1 MNSRPLFLR
10 KEGRLHVNLS
20 GKTFSSKLA
29 RAFPE
34 KTLFLRSDGE
44 TRFIRLTPF
53 VQFAGVSGC
62 ALVLCWTIVSS
73 AMVVMHGFG
82 SGTLYEQALRD
93 QAVYESRL
101 NELATERNARARE
114 TADAYKRLAAVLDEV
129 SAIQSQ
135 LLRSED
141 RRRELETGVDVMA
154 GTLRK
159 SMKERDDARSQSAA
173 LLAKLN
179 ESAKGLAAETT
190 EEELA
195 ATLGVL
201 TAALAG
207 VAQERDELQ
216 ETADAA
222 KVLLDEVAYEKRLEV
237 ERNERVFRQIEDAIE
252 TSLAPIK
259 DMFAAVGLPADSII
273 EQVRR
278 RYSGQGGLMSAAVL
292 STSGESEEDPQL
304 LRANEVLEQLRE
316 AELFRVAVQGMPFG
330 YPIRGVHRSTSGF
343 GMRWGKMHR
352 GHDWAGPTGTPI
364 HATGD
369 GVVTFARRHAGYG
382 KMIKIKH
389 DFGFETRYAH
399 LSRFRVKEGQRV
411 SRGERIGDM
420 GNTGNSTGTHL
431 HYEIRTHGK
440 AINPLIYIKA
450 ARDVF

>member
-1 MNSRPLFLR
+1 MNLF
-10 KEGRLHVNLS
+10 GT
-20 GKTFSSKLA
+20 TFRSTLA

-53 VQFAGVSGC
+53 VQVAGISGC

-101 NELATERNARARE
+101 NKLAIERNARARE
-114 TADAYKRLAAVLDEV
+114 AADAYERLAAALEEI
-129 SAIQSQ
+129 STIQSQ
-135 LLRSED
+135 LLLSED
-141 RRRELETGVDVMA
+141 RRRELEVGVDVMA

-159 SMKERDDARSQSAA
+159 SMKERDEARSQSAA
-173 LLAKLN
+173 LLARLN
-179 ESAKGLAAETT
+179 ENAKGLAAETT

-195 ATLGVL
+195 ATLGFL

-216 ETADAA
+216 RTFDAA
-222 KVLLDEVAYEKRLEV
+222 EDRLDEVAYEKRLEV

-259 DMFAAVGLPADSII
+259 DMFAAVGLPTDSII

-278 RYSGQGGLMSAAVL
+278 RYSGQGGLLSPVVL
-292 STSGESEEDPQL
+292 STSGETEEDPQL
-304 LRANEVLEQLRE
+304 LRASEVLEQLRE
-316 AELFRVAVQGMPFG
+316 AELFRVAVQSLPFG

-364 HATGD
+364 LATGD
-369 GVVTFARRHAGYG
+369 GVVTFAGRHAGYG
-382 KMIKIKH
+382 KMVKIKH

>member
-1 MNSRPLFLR
+1 
-10 KEGRLHVNLS
+10 
-20 GKTFSSKLA
+20 
-29 RAFPE
+29 
-34 KTLFLRSDGE
+34 
-44 TRFIRLTPF
+44 
-53 VQFAGVSGC
+53 
-62 ALVLCWTIVSS
+62 LVLCWTIVSS

-101 NELATERNARARE
+101 NKLATERNARARE
-114 TADAYKRLAAVLDEV
+114 AADAYVRLADALEEI
-129 SAIQSQ
+129 STIQSQ

-179 ESAKGLAAETT
+179 ENAKGLAVETT

-195 ATLGVL
+195 ATLGFL
-201 TAALAG
+201 TAALTG

-222 KVLLDEVAYEKRLEV
+222 KDRLDEIAYEKRLEV

-259 DMFAAVGLPADSII
+259 DMFAAVGLPTDSII

-278 RYSGQGGLMSAAVL
+278 RYSGQGGLLSPVVF
-292 STSGESEEDPQL
+292 STSGETEEDLQL

-364 HATGD
+364 LATGD
-369 GVVTFARRHAGYG
+369 GVVTFARRDAGYG
-382 KMIKIKH
+382 KMVKIKH

>member
-1 MNSRPLFLR
+1 
-10 KEGRLHVNLS
+10 
-20 GKTFSSKLA
+20 
-29 RAFPE
+29 
-34 KTLFLRSDGE
+34 
-44 TRFIRLTPF
+44 
-53 VQFAGVSGC
+53 
-62 ALVLCWTIVSS
+62 
-73 AMVVMHGFG
+73 MVVMHGFG

-93 QAVYESRL
+93 QAIYESRL
-101 NELATERNARARE
+101 NKLAVERNVRAKE
-114 TADAYKRLAAVLDEV
+114 AADAYERLAAALEEI
-129 SAIQSQ
+129 STIQAQ

-141 RRRELETGVDVMA
+141 RRRELEAGVDVMA

-159 SMKERDDARSQSAA
+159 SMNERDEARSQSEA

-179 ESAKGLAAETT
+179 DNAKGLGAETT

-195 ATLGVL
+195 ATLGFL

-216 ETADAA
+216 RTFDAA
-222 KVLLDEVAYEKRLEV
+222 EDRLDEVAFEKRLEV

-259 DMFAAVGLPADSII
+259 DMFAAVGLPTDSII

-278 RYSGQGGLMSAAVL
+278 RYSGQGGLLSPVVL
-292 STSGESEEDPQL
+292 STSGETEEDPQL
-304 LRANEVLEQLRE
+304 LRAGEVLEQLRE
-316 AELFRVAVQGMPFG
+316 AELFRVAVQSLPFG

-364 HATGD
+364 LATGD
-369 GVVTFARRHAGYG
+369 GVVTFARRHTGYG

>member
-1 MNSRPLFLR
+1 MNLF
-10 KEGRLHVNLS
+10 GT
-20 GKTFSSKLA
+20 TFRSTLA
-29 RAFPE
+29 RVFPE

-53 VQFAGVSGC
+53 VQFAGISGC

-101 NELATERNARARE
+101 NKLAIERNARAME
-114 TADAYKRLAAVLDEV
+114 AADAYERLAAALEEI
-129 SAIQSQ
+129 STIQSQ

-141 RRRELETGVDVMA
+141 RRRELEAGVDVIA

-159 SMKERDDARSQSAA
+159 SMKERDEARSQSAA
-173 LLAKLN
+173 LLARLN
-179 ESAKGLAAETT
+179 ENAKGLAAETT

-195 ATLGVL
+195 ATLGFL

-216 ETADAA
+216 RTFDAA
-222 KVLLDEVAYEKRLEV
+222 ADRLDEIAYEKRLEV

-259 DMFAAVGLPADSII
+259 DMFAAVGLPTDSII

-278 RYSGQGGLMSAAVL
+278 RYSGQGGLLSPVVL
-292 STSGESEEDPQL
+292 STSGETEEDPQL
-304 LRANEVLEQLRE
+304 LRASEVLEQLRE
-316 AELFRVAVQGMPFG
+316 AELFRVAVQSMPFG

-364 HATGD
+364 LATGD

>member
-1 MNSRPLFLR
+1 MNPQSRFPGKVQPHLNLF
-10 KEGRLHVNLS
+10 GM
-20 GKTFSSKLA
+20 TFRSTLA

-34 KTLFLRSDGE
+34 KRLFLRSGGE
-44 TRFIRLTPF
+44 SRLIRLTPM
-53 VQFAGVSGC
+53 VQVAGISGA
-62 ALVLCWTIVSS
+62 ALVLCWTIASTS
-73 AMVVMHGFG
+73 MLVMHGFG

-101 NELATERNARARE
+101 NGLAIERNAHARE
-114 TADAYKRLAAVLDEV
+114 AADAHERLAAALEEI
-129 SAIQSQ
+129 STIQSL

-141 RRRELETGVDVMA
+141 RRRELETGVDVIA

-159 SMKERDDARSQSAA
+159 SMEERDDARSEAAA
-173 LLAKLN
+173 LLAKLGEN
-179 ESAKGLAAETT
+179 AAGLAAETT
-190 EEELA
+190 EEELV
-195 ATLGVL
+195 ATLGFL
-201 TAALAG
+201 TTTLAS
-207 VAQERDELQ
+207 VARERDDIRR
-216 ETADAA
+216 TADAA
-222 KVLLDEVAYEKRLEV
+222 EARLDEIAFEKRLEI
-237 ERNERVFRQIEDAIE
+237 ERNERVFRQIEDAVE

-259 DMFAAVGLPADSII
+259 DMFAAVGLPTDSII

-278 RYSGQGGLMSAAVL
+278 RYSGQGGLLSPVVF
-292 STSGESEEDPQL
+292 STSGEVDEDPQL
-304 LRANEVLEQLRE
+304 LRASEVLNHLRE
-316 AELFRVAVQGMPFG
+316 AELYRVAVQSMPFG

-343 GMRWGKMHR
+343 GMRWGRMHQ
-352 GHDWAGPTGTPI
+352 GHDWAGPSGTPI
-364 HATGD
+364 LATGN
-369 GVVTFARRHAGYG
+369 GVVTYARRHSGYG
-382 KMIKIKH
+382 KMVKIKH

>member
-1 MNSRPLFLR
+1 MNLF
-10 KEGRLHVNLS
+10 
-20 GKTFSSKLA
+20 GKTFRSTLA
-29 RAFPE
+29 RVFPE
-34 KTLFLRSDGE
+34 RTLFLRSDGE

-53 VQFAGVSGC
+53 VQAAGISGC

-101 NELATERNARARE
+101 NKLATERNARARE
-114 TADAYKRLAAVLDEV
+114 AADAYVRLADALEEI
-129 SAIQSQ
+129 STIQSQ

-179 ESAKGLAAETT
+179 ENAKGLAVETT

-195 ATLGVL
+195 ATLGFL
-201 TAALAG
+201 TAALTG
-207 VAQERDELQ
+207 VAQERDDLQ

-222 KVLLDEVAYEKRLEV
+222 KDRLDEIAYEKRLEV

-259 DMFAAVGLPADSII
+259 DMFAAVGLPTDSII

-278 RYSGQGGLMSAAVL
+278 RYSGQGGLLSPVVF
-292 STSGESEEDPQL
+292 STSGETEEDPQL

-316 AELFRVAVQGMPFG
+316 AELFRVAMQG
-330 YPIRGVHRSTSGF
+330 
-343 GMRWGKMHR
+343 
-352 GHDWAGPTGTPI
+352 
-364 HATGD
+364 
-369 GVVTFARRHAGYG
+369 
-382 KMIKIKH
+382 
-389 DFGFETRYAH
+389 
-399 LSRFRVKEGQRV
+399 
-411 SRGERIGDM
+411 
-420 GNTGNSTGTHL
+420 
-431 HYEIRTHGK
+431 
-440 AINPLIYIKA
+440 
-450 ARDVF
+450 

>member
-1 MNSRPLFLR
+1 MNLF
-10 KEGRLHVNLS
+10 
-20 GKTFSSKLA
+20 GKTFRSTLA

-53 VQFAGVSGC
+53 VQVAGISGC

-73 AMVVMHGFG
+73 AMVVLHGFG

-101 NELATERNARARE
+101 NKLAIERNARARE
-114 TADAYKRLAAVLDEV
+114 AASAYGRLAAALEEI
-129 SAIQSQ
+129 STIQSQ
-135 LLRSED
+135 LLRTED
-141 RRRELETGVDVMA
+141 RRRELEVGVDVIA

-159 SMKERDDARSQSAA
+159 SMKERDEARSQSAA
-173 LLAKLN
+173 LLARLN
-179 ESAKGLAAETT
+179 ESATGLAAETT

-195 ATLGVL
+195 ATLGFL

-216 ETADAA
+216 RTFDAA
-222 KVLLDEVAYEKRLEV
+222 EDRLDEVAYEKRLEV

-259 DMFAAVGLPADSII
+259 DMFAAVGLPTDSII

-278 RYSGQGGLMSAAVL
+278 RYSGQGGLLSPVVL
-292 STSGESEEDPQL
+292 STSGETEEDPQL
-304 LRANEVLEQLRE
+304 LRASEVLEQLRE
-316 AELFRVAVQGMPFG
+316 AELFRVTVQSLPFG

-364 HATGD
+364 LATGD